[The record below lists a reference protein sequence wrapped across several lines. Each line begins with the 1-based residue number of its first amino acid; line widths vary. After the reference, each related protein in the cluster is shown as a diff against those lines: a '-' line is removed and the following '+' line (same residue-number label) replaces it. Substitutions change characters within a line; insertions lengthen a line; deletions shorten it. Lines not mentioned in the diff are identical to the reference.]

1 VFLVFSIRRMNG
13 MDMGV
18 ATPLGSFAFF
28 AVIWVAMMAAMM
40 LPAAVPAVL
49 RRASDGAGAVLLFV
63 ALYLVV
69 WTLFGFVVYMVYRPH
84 GPLAAGVI
92 TIAAGI
98 YELTPLKRF
107 FRRRCLE
114 NARSGF
120 LFGLD
125 CVESSIGLMLMLFA
139 LGVMSVTWTFVIGVI
154 IAAQKFLRPRVAIDV
169 PVALAIVGF
178 GVLIVAAPSW
188 APGLMSTMAP
198 MAPM

>member
-1 VFLVFSIRRMNG
+1 
-13 MDMGV
+13 
-18 ATPLGSFAFF
+18 
-28 AVIWVAMMAAMM
+28 MAAMM
-40 LPAAVPAVL
+40 LPAAAPAVL

-69 WTLFGFVVYMVYRPH
+69 WTLFGFVVYVVYRPH
-84 GPLAAGVI
+84 GPFAAGVI

-114 NARSGF
+114 NTRSGF

-125 CVESSIGLMLMLFA
+125 CVGSSIGLMLMLLA
-139 LGVMSVTWTFVIGVI
+139 LGVMSITWMVVIGVI
-154 IAAQKFLRPRVAIDV
+154 IIVQKLLTPRAAIDV

-178 GVLIVAAPSW
+178 GLLIVAAPSW
-188 APGLMSTMAP
+188 LPRLLPAMAP
-198 MAPM
+198 MALM